1 MLEKFVSKIMMLILV
16 LGLGMGCIKAA
27 EKPEEPEEPQYEEGY
42 WEWCGNNHKYHPC
55 EDNDY
60 SCPVCYQESMA
71 DYWRNVQREEGFRN
85 N

>member
-1 MLEKFVSKIMMLILV
+1 MLEKFVSKIMISILV
-16 LGLGMGCIKAA
+16 LGLGMGCIKAT

-42 WEWCGNNHKYHPC
+42 WKWCPHNHKYHPSKN
-55 EDNDY
+55 NDY

-71 DYWRNVQREEGFRN
+71 DYWRDVQREEGFRN

>member
-1 MLEKFVSKIMMLILV
+1 MLEKFVSKIMISILV
-16 LGLGMGCIKAA
+16 LGLGMGCIKAT
-27 EKPEEPEEPQYEEGY
+27 EKPKEPEEPQYEEGY
-42 WEWCGNNHKYHPC
+42 WEWCAHNHKYHPC

-71 DYWRNVQREEGFRN
+71 ACWRNVQREEGFRN